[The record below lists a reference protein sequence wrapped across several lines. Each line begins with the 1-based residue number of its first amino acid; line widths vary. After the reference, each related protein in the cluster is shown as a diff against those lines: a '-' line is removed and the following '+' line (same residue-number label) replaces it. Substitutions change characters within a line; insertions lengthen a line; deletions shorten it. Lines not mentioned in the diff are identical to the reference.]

1 MPNPQSPQPLP
12 AASPAPAHPQ
22 PRQNS
27 DELED
32 SIAQAVGFILL
43 VSEWS
48 QLKLKENDDDRLLTG
63 LNALADSTANRL
75 RTAFY
80 IKS

>member
-1 MPNPQSPQPLP
+1 MPNPPTPQPLP
-12 AASPAPAHPQ
+12 AASPTPAHPQ

-48 QLKLKENDDDRLLTG
+48 QLKLNQTDDDRLLTG
-63 LNALADSTANRL
+63 LHCLADSTANRL

-80 IKS
+80 SKS